1 MQSRVRC
8 FANLFYHSNTNI
20 TVLNFVSGA
29 LSIYPEVFFAMCT
42 IFSPTVTSRVNTH
55 IYLDIVNEEKSA
67 SFNDL
72 ASQKSKD
79 LLL

>member
-1 MQSRVRC
+1 VH
-8 FANLFYHSNTNI
+8 Y
-20 TVLNFVSGA
+20 
-29 LSIYPEVFFAMCT
+29 
-42 IFSPTVTSRVNTH
+42 FSPTVTSRVNTH